1 MITIPLM
8 ADPATLQRLKQNWES
23 VQNDV
28 HEATRRSGR
37 DPSSVTIIG
46 VSKYVGS
53 ETTAALIQA
62 GCHDLGESRPQV
74 LWQKAESLSLN
85 HDLRWHLIGH
95 LQRNKI
101 RRLLREQP
109 IIHSVDSQR
118 LLAALA
124 TESVAQNQQVSVLL
138 EVNISGDDAKT
149 GFAIDDMVSVIDQIP
164 TAGVRV
170 EGLMAMAGW
179 GTDPQEARRQ
189 FARLRELREQLTT
202 EPGLPLRELSMGM
215 SGDFRE
221 AIAEGATMVRIGSR
235 LFEGV
240 SERS

>member
-1 MITIPLM
+1 MTD
-8 ADPATLQRLKQNWES
+8 AATLKRLKQNWEC

-28 HEATRRSGR
+28 QAAARQSGR
-37 DPSSVTIIG
+37 DPSSVKIIG
-46 VSKYVGS
+46 VSKYVAS
-53 ETTAALIQA
+53 ETTRALIQA

-74 LWQKAESLSLN
+74 LWQKAEALSLD
-85 HDLRWHLIGH
+85 HDVRWHLIGH

-101 RRLLREQP
+101 RRVLRESP

-124 TESVAQNQQVSVLL
+124 AESVAQNQQTSVLL

-149 GFAIDDMVSVIDQIP
+149 GFAVDDMAGVIDELP
-164 TAGVRV
+164 SEGVRV

-179 GTDPQEARRQ
+179 GTDPEDARRQ
-189 FARLRELREQLTT
+189 FAMLRELRDKLVQNSE
-202 EPGLPLRELSMGM
+202 LPLNELSMGM

-221 AIAEGATMVRIGSR
+221 AIAEGATMVRIGSH